1 MMNRKERRAAEHAA
15 RKAERKAGFPT
26 ATNNLT
32 PAAVARRDPEPEPEP
47 VTKSEPSEAQLTANR
62 QNAKLS
68 TGAKTEAGKAKCAHN
83 AVKTALTGQTILLPT
98 DDAAAYEALGRRFI
112 AKYKPVGDDEEL
124 LVQSLINAHWRL
136 IRVPVLEAAVRAVG
150 RGELAGTVPDHLLEA
165 EVYLQYERQL
175 KNLDIQENRLRCNS
189 EKDLKAL
196 AILQSARHASAAK
209 EKQQTAQLR
218 PLPYPQPQPES
229 QPKPASQPELGSFFN
244 LPAA

>member
-1 MMNRKERRAAEHAA
+1 MMTRKERRAAEHAT

-26 ATNNLT
+26 TTTAQ
-32 PAAVARRDPEPEPEP
+32 PEPEP
-47 VTKSEPSEAQLTANR
+47 VETSEPSEAQLTANR

-68 TGAKTEAGKAKCAHN
+68 TGAKTEAGKTKCAHN

-112 AKYKPVGDDEEL
+112 ANHKPVGDDEEL

-136 IRVPVLEAAVRAVG
+136 VRIPVLEAAIRAVG
-150 RGELAGTVPDHLLEA
+150 RGELAGTVAHHLLEA

-175 KNLDIQENRLRCNS
+175 KNLDIQENRLRCNR

-196 AILQSARHASAAK
+196 AAIQSARHESAAK
-209 EKQQTAQLR
+209 ETQQTAQPR
-218 PLPYPQPQPES
+218 PISYQQPEAES
-229 QPKPASQPELGSFFN
+229 QPQAAPSPEIGFVFETAAKPFVD
-244 LPAA
+244 AA

>member
-1 MMNRKERRAAEHAA
+1 MMTRKERRAAEHAT

-26 ATNNLT
+26 TTAQ
-32 PAAVARRDPEPEPEP
+32 PEPEP
-47 VTKSEPSEAQLTANR
+47 VETSEPSEAQLTANR

-68 TGAKTEAGKAKCAHN
+68 TGAKTEAGKTKCAHN

-112 AKYKPVGDDEEL
+112 ANHKPVGDDEEL

-136 IRVPVLEAAVRAVG
+136 VRIPVLEAAIRAVG
-150 RGELAGTVPDHLLEA
+150 RGELAGTVAHHLLEA

-175 KNLDIQENRLRCNS
+175 KNLDIQENRLRCNR

-196 AILQSARHASAAK
+196 AAIQSARHESAAK
-209 EKQQTAQLR
+209 ETQQTAQPR
-218 PLPYPQPQPES
+218 QFPYPQPQSQAQS
-229 QPKPASQPELGSFFN
+229 QPQPAPQPELGSFLK
-244 LPAA
+244 LPPNPS